1 MVQKKSQLDECAEVL
16 AKEGVVAFP
25 TDTLYGIASLIS
37 SETAFGTV
45 LIFCLFLNIIQK
57 VMNLEK

>member
-45 LIFCLFLNIIQK
+45 FTISVSFST
-57 VMNLEK
+57 